1 MESVTADR
9 ILRSVISGINAAK
22 ENILRQ
28 IVEQI
33 EGRPA
38 ELLDAKNFILAR
50 YSSFKSPDMQMVIYK
65 NVHVGNIDVNMIER
79 TVTFTPN

>member
-50 YSSFKSPDMQMVIYK
+50 YSSFKSHDMQMVIYK